1 MIVVPYQEWHFDL
14 LELEGP
20 EKKLLENYGPNLK
33 NMHKALKTH
42 GATFSWWEDR
52 KILGICGI
60 MPLWTGV
67 GEAYMFLSPEFKK
80 RKLRC
85 IKDIKNYL
93 DLITKQFKF
102 HRLNCYV
109 IKDFKKAVRLAEF
122 FGFEIE
128 AELKK
133 YGPNKENFYLMRRLI

>member
-1 MIVVPYQEWHFDL
+1 MLVKTFLETFKNVKNSPAL
-14 LELEGP
+14 LM
-20 EKKLLENYGPNLK
+20 KSS
-33 NMHKALKTH
+33 

-128 AELKK
+128 AELKQ
-133 YGPNKENFYLMRRLI
+133 YGPNKENFYLMRRFL